1 MFIGLQS
8 NNSNITIIKVLKVEK
23 EKEKT
28 IYTVRVNKLE
38 VATVIWCPAYMS
50 FTTRGVTHAVNHV
63 DIKYRGL
70 NHYTN
75 TTREPNEANTLDF
88 VLRAIQS
95 F

>member
-1 MFIGLQS
+1 M
-8 NNSNITIIKVLKVEK
+8 KVLEVKK

-38 VATVIWCPAYMS
+38 VATVIWCPADMN
-50 FTTRGVTHAVNHV
+50 FQVRGVSHAVYHV

-75 TTREPNEANTLDF
+75 TTREPDDVNTLDF